1 MDDGQLFEKFM
12 CAPGMR
18 LEAHE
23 RVAAIHHENIV
34 QRMEKLEEMIERV
47 EKRMWLTVYGVV
59 GVILAEAVQSFLVV
73 TP

>member
-1 MDDGQLFEKFM
+1 MDDGQLYEKFM
-12 CAPGMR
+12 CAPGLR

-23 RVAAIHHENIV
+23 RVAAVHHENLI
-34 QRMEKLEEMIERV
+34 QRIEKMEELVIRV
-47 EKRMWLTVYGVV
+47 EKRMWLTIYGVV